1 MLLSRRTKYL
11 QVALNSTLDDA
22 FAVINSLP
30 LSDRILIEAGTPL
43 IKKYGISSIT
53 RLKSWWEARLSGAT
67 LSSLFVNTSENAEVP
82 VPPGNLGPLV
92 SLLMK
97 QFSTPRSSAEGETF
111 NAESHGTTEKPKVAF
126 GATKGRSHLPV
137 GNAYIV
143 ADLKTMDRA
152 VTETTEVKM
161 AGASAAVVLGLAPL
175 ETLNAFIDSCEK
187 LEMDSMVD
195 MMNVEQPYKILRTL
209 KKLPTVVILHRGVDE
224 EAYNKNKPLPYHNII
239 KVKGSY
245 NILISV
251 AGGDTS
257 REVQR
262 AIFNGAD
269 IVVVWKDF
277 YKIGS
282 DTGSLAAE
290 FLKEIK

>member
-43 IKKYGISSIT
+43 IKKYGMSSIT
-53 RLKSWWEARLSGAT
+53 RLKSWWEARLSG
-67 LSSLFVNTSENAEVP
+67 LSLSNPFINTSESAEVA
-82 VPPGNLGPLV
+82 VPSGNLGPII

-97 QFSTPRSSAEGETF
+97 QFSVPRSSPDKVERPTGEAST
-111 NAESHGTTEKPKVAF
+111 G
-126 GATKGRSHLPV
+126 G
-137 GNAYIV
+137 AYIV

-152 VTETTEVKM
+152 VTETTEVKI

-175 ETLNAFIDSCEK
+175 ETLNAFIDSCAK
-187 LEMDSMVD
+187 LGMDSMID

-224 EAYNKNKPLPYHNII
+224 ESYNKSKPLPYHNII

-245 NILISV
+245 NLLISV

-277 YKIGS
+277 YNIS
-282 DTGSLAAE
+282 ADTGRLAAE

>member
-11 QVALNSTLDDA
+11 QVALNGTLDDA

-43 IKKYGISSIT
+43 IKKYGMGSIT
-53 RLKSWWEARLSGAT
+53 RLKSWWEARLSGSN
-67 LSSLFVNTSENAEVP
+67 LSNLFVNTSESAEATVP
-82 VPPGNLGPLV
+82 SGNLGPII

-97 QFSTPRSSAEGETF
+97 QFSIPQSSPDKVERS
-111 NAESHGTTEKPKVAF
+111 VAK
-126 GATKGRSHLPV
+126 ASTLE
-137 GNAYIV
+137 AYIV

-152 VTETTEVKM
+152 ISETTEVKM

-175 ETLNAFIDSCEK
+175 ETLNAFIDSCAK
-187 LEMDSMVD
+187 LGMDSMVD
-195 MMNVEQPYKILRTL
+195 MMNVGEPYKILRKL

-224 EAYNKNKPLPYHNII
+224 ELYNKSKPLPYHNII

-245 NILISV
+245 NLLISV

-262 AIFNGAD
+262 AVFNGTD

-277 YKIGS
+277 FTIAS
-282 DTGSLAAE
+282 DTGRLAAE